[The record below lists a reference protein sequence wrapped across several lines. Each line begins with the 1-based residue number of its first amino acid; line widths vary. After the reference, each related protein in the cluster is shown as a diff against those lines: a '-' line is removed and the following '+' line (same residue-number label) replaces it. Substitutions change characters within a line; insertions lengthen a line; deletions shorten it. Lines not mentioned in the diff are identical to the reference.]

1 MPSETKHSKL
11 YKVLAQEMTKMLA
24 RNLRYAPAADELPI
38 VVSVMEEDLLALG
51 YKDDDIERIVYAINQ
66 VGRATDDWPT
76 VNTIRKN
83 ILTRDQFSFRTQPY
97 KMIEQKPPT
106 EEERAKIKKVMDKI
120 KNDILKKE
128 KKTDSKEKEK
138 KRRKDEFM
146 AKHLAS
152 PYGTMPQTIE
162 EIIEAQKEQ
171 AKNDETPPENVK
183 EYVIKR
189 EDNL

>member
-38 VVSVMEEDLLALG
+38 VVSVMEEDLRALG
-51 YKDDDIERIVYAINQ
+51 YKDDDIPRLVDAINKL
-66 VGRATDDWPT
+66 GRGTDNWPT
-76 VNTIRKN
+76 IHQIRQN
-83 ILTRDQFSFRTQPY
+83 VLTKEQYRFQNEPY

-152 PYGTMPQTIE
+152 PYGTMPE
-162 EIIEAQKEQ
+162 
-171 AKNDETPPENVK
+171 DEM
-183 EYVIKR
+183 
-189 EDNL
+189 